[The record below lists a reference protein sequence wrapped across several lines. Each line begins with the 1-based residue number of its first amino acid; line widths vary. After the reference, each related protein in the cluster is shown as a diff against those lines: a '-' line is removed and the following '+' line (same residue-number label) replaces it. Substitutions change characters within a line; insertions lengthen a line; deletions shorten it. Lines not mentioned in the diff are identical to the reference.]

1 MNDHTNYDA
10 STILYGVNIDIFVKG
25 HTRDIRYCF
34 AHNFLILVGFEWES
48 LGLCSLSAKVP
59 ISLI

>member
-1 MNDHTNYDA
+1 M
-10 STILYGVNIDIFVKG
+10 TIPNMMHQQYCMGVNIDIFVKG